1 MTWRG
6 TGHTCNFMT
15 KRNQLVLS
23 ENEQIVLFVQH
34 HWSSLLPSC
43 LTFCVCCVLL
53 NLGSLPEIID
63 DLLFYAAIIMAVVII
78 RTVIYIHNEAII
90 ITNKNL
96 YIQYGLFNVN
106 VLKVE
111 YSQVELIDIVHRGIE
126 SLFGCG
132 TIHITPQSNIP
143 NINMGYV
150 KNPEMVYNVYQNARK
165 SFLQDKIRQ
174 MKELSDEGIISQTEY
189 EFEKMQIMSQ
199 SLFNGRP
206 STASVNVSV
215 EQRQSNGVGT
225 AGFVLSLISL
235 IFSWLPGVNF
245 LVWFIGFILSFI
257 GIFRKPKGLAIT
269 GLLISCIDL
278 IILIFVAGTALT
290 LFGLL
295 K

>member
-1 MTWRG
+1 
-6 TGHTCNFMT
+6 MT

-111 YSQVELIDIVHRGIE
+111 YSQVELIDIVHKGIE

-189 EFEKMQIMSQ
+189 EFEKNADYESEFIQWKTVYGFSERISGATAIQ
-199 SLFNGRP
+199 RCGNRRICTIFNQL
-206 STASVNVSV
+206 NI
-215 EQRQSNGVGT
+215 Q
-225 AGFVLSLISL
+225 
-235 IFSWLPGVNF
+235 
-245 LVWFIGFILSFI
+245 LVTRS
-257 GIFRKPKGLAIT
+257 
-269 GLLISCIDL
+269 
-278 IILIFVAGTALT
+278 
-290 LFGLL
+290 
-295 K
+295 